1 MKTVQYTAA
10 GGIVVHNQAVLLLD
24 RKGRGEV
31 RLPKGHVEAGESHT
45 DAALRETMEEAG
57 YADLR
62 VVADLGS
69 QVVEFEYNGK
79 HVVRTEHYYLMQLES
94 ERQIPRN
101 KKDAAQFAVLW
112 VPLADAAEKLTFV
125 AEQAMLQR
133 AIEALQAQQ

>member
-10 GGIVVHNQAVLLLD
+10 GGIVVHNRAVLLLD

-31 RLPKGHVEAGESHT
+31 RLPKGHVEEGESHT

-69 QVVEFEYNGK
+69 QVVKFDYNGK
-79 HVVRTEHYYLMQLES
+79 HFVRTEHYYLMQLES

-112 VPLADAAEKLTFV
+112 VPLAEAAEKLTFA
-125 AEQAMLQR
+125 AEQAMVQR
-133 AIEALQAQQ
+133 AIEALQA

>member
-79 HVVRTEHYYLMQLES
+79 HFVRTEHYYLMQLES

-112 VPLADAAEKLTFV
+112 VPLADAAEKLTFA
-125 AEQAMLQR
+125 AEQAMVQR
-133 AIEALQAQQ
+133 AIEALQA